1 MEPRKILA
9 VDDSRLMLKMY
20 EVMLRRFPLVF
31 ASDGREALQRLEE
44 HGDVD
49 LVLLD
54 VNMPNMNGIEFLGAL
69 RAAGRLEGLTVII
82 VSTDGKQ
89 EDTARGLEAGA
100 TAYITKPFGT
110 DQVLSLI
117 AGLGKGTSA

>member
-20 EVMLRRFPLVF
+20 EVMLRRFSLVF

-44 HGDVD
+44 HDDVD

-54 VNMPNMNGIEFLGAL
+54 VNMPNMNGIELLGAL
-69 RAAGRLEGLTVII
+69 RANGRLKGLTVII

-89 EDTARGLEAGA
+89 ADTARGLEAGA

-110 DQVLSLI
+110 EQVLSLI
-117 AGLGKGTSA
+117 AGIEKGASA

>member
-31 ASDGREALQRLEE
+31 ASDGREALQRLDE

-54 VNMPNMNGIEFLGAL
+54 VNMPNMNGIELLGAL
-69 RAAGRLEGLTVII
+69 RASGRLDRLTVII

-110 DQVLSLI
+110 DQVLNLI
-117 AGLGKGTSA
+117 AGLEKGASA

>member
-31 ASDGREALQRLEE
+31 ASDGREALQRLDE
-44 HGDVD
+44 HDDID

-54 VNMPNMNGIEFLGAL
+54 INMPNMDGIELLGAL
-69 RAAGRLEGLTVII
+69 RNDGRLDGLTVII

-110 DQVLSLI
+110 EKVLGLI
-117 AGLGKGTSA
+117 ADLEKGASA